1 MFSDLLYTDKALPV
15 PVKAVDCTYDR
26 LAQLLN
32 ETQDI
37 VSGPAAAALGRTGDV
52 KPGAVNSTFLQSN
65 NQKLLNST
73 FDGEQPPAQKLAN
86 NPNANATFDHKH
98 MIAATNKTFDRLE
111 HQMAANTTFEMADNN
126 LINTTFDR
134 KENQQAN
141 TTFDFQA
148 GTEAKNENLNITFE
162 KGEYRIPSMNET
174 VNLMDAEGDVLKLIL
189 DSTPKKSSKAAPEA
203 ASTPKGAAKP
213 QIASKGTITKD
224 PTQSF
229 LHRMSLNLRNEQVKA
244 AVPESSQQ
252 PVAEPH
258 SHTQAPSNKNA
269 VPGFKMGH
277 LDQQAMST
285 QLRRLHNGP
294 TAVRSTSGPMRALPM
309 HAFPLHQ
316 SCGKQVE
323 NAISPDDEGIT
334 ALDYNTP
341 TESSIKDAKP
351 TFGSISSIE
360 NERPCTPDI
369 GIAMDH
375 RTSTPDVFRPGD
387 PGSGPR
393 ITSTPAMRGG
403 VFSRMVGMDG
413 PAPTPI
419 IAPIPRLQRVVSI
432 ASTGSLP
439 ESCQDPQWPGLSHDS
454 TKDSKGGIGT
464 PANHHSGRA
473 IQAVKLNHRSGV
485 NLMADSNEVDIQD
498 KKSEPLLQNEDFDKV
513 IPSLDTGKEVE
524 EEEIVDS
531 QRLIQDGDKQGA
543 INKQFPAAQGNSQQ
557 ACDGLPGETVRRKEV
572 TKDLKKDCQEIL
584 NRTLDLQPSTD
595 VNVDGSQATNNE
607 NEINVEEPDVLA
619 EKMPSGNVHQS
630 EFRNNTTKPLVDHEV
645 RADCEKQID
654 TAVITKSQSSS
665 SIEVKANY
673 EASDACEPDLPI
685 NINKKNSTL
694 SIVPQVIQSIQT
706 EVCLND
712 TFEAEQSDSSAKI
725 KTEDYHI
732 QKDNIPVDKNNLP
745 EGPGKDIC
753 AESKVNNSQAEKP
766 RPKRNKSA
774 ESNESSNN
782 EGESHTSSEMN
793 AEPNRQTKLKRSS
806 LTHARKVPT
815 PVSSTKP
822 NLKTTKKLDTSKS
835 STYSNT
841 SFSKTDQKTSMKK
854 VGGQSSRPT
863 ATNNKNPQAM
873 ARPALGI
880 RRSLPH
886 SSPSQKSNNSITKSN
901 KENTLGKQV
910 DGNIKQPETQIKSK
924 LSLTKGIN
932 PPKRTVLGSSN
943 IQIRKSIVVQPEK
956 QKNGLAFTKNSPL
969 RANTGALKNKDPGES
984 LKVRTKSVQ
993 SNSTYGQDKDNKTT
1007 SQIRLKPLSKRM
1019 KPSSPHKSPSKAE
1032 LKQPQKLPQPT
1043 QKIAV
1048 ASHTSGF
1055 TNKLARPQMASGLQT
1070 PAAQSKITS
1079 SGNSAVSKLPGL
1091 RPLSNIK
1098 PVAVKRVSG
1107 IMPPT
1112 TNKPNVL
1119 RPPRP
1124 MAR

>member
-1 MFSDLLYTDKALPV
+1 
-15 PVKAVDCTYDR
+15 
-26 LAQLLN
+26 
-32 ETQDI
+32 
-37 VSGPAAAALGRTGDV
+37 
-52 KPGAVNSTFLQSN
+52 
-65 NQKLLNST
+65 
-73 FDGEQPPAQKLAN
+73 
-86 NPNANATFDHKH
+86 
-98 MIAATNKTFDRLE
+98 
-111 HQMAANTTFEMADNN
+111 
-126 LINTTFDR
+126 
-134 KENQQAN
+134 
-141 TTFDFQA
+141 
-148 GTEAKNENLNITFE
+148 
-162 KGEYRIPSMNET
+162 
-174 VNLMDAEGDVLKLIL
+174 
-189 DSTPKKSSKAAPEA
+189 
-203 ASTPKGAAKP
+203 
-213 QIASKGTITKD
+213 
-224 PTQSF
+224 
-229 LHRMSLNLRNEQVKA
+229 
-244 AVPESSQQ
+244 
-252 PVAEPH
+252 
-258 SHTQAPSNKNA
+258 
-269 VPGFKMGH
+269 MGH
-277 LDQQAMST
+277 LDQQAMSN
-285 QLRRLHNGP
+285 QLRRLHNAP
-294 TAVRSTSGPMRALPM
+294 TAVRGTSGPMRALPM
-309 HAFPLHQ
+309 HAFPLQQ

-323 NAISPDDEGIT
+323 NAITPDDEGIT

-341 TESSIKDAKP
+341 AEPAVKDAKP
-351 TFGSISSIE
+351 TFGSLSSIE

-369 GIAMDH
+369 GITMDH

-419 IAPIPRLQRVVSI
+419 VAPIPRLQRVVSI

-439 ESCQDPQWPGLSHDS
+439 EGSQDPKWPGLSHDS

-464 PANHHSGRA
+464 PANHHSGRI
-473 IQAVKLNHRSGV
+473 IQAVKLNHRSED
-485 NLMADSNEVDIQD
+485 NLMADSNEVDVQD
-498 KKSEPLLQNEDFDKV
+498 RKVEPLLQNEDLDKA
-513 IPSLDTGKEVE
+513 IPSLDTGKEVQ

-531 QRLIQDGDKQGA
+531 QRLNQDGDKQGA
-543 INKQFPAAQGNSQQ
+543 INKQFPVAQENSQH
-557 ACDGLPGETVRRKEV
+557 ACDGLPDEIVSRKEV
-572 TKDLKKDCQEIL
+572 TKDLKKDCPEIL

-607 NEINVEEPDVLA
+607 NEINVEEPDVLT
-619 EKMPSGNVHQS
+619 EEMPSGNVHQS
-630 EFRNNTTKPLVDHEV
+630 EFRNNTAKPLVDIANHEV
-645 RADCEKQID
+645 RADCEKQTD
-654 TAVITKSQSSS
+654 TAVITQSQSSS
-665 SIEVKANY
+665 SIEVKANC
-673 EASDACEPDLPI
+673 EASDACDPDLLI
-685 NINKKNSTL
+685 NIDEKNPTL

-725 KTEDYHI
+725 KTEGHHI
-732 QKDNIPVDKNNLP
+732 QQENIPEDKNNLS
-745 EGPGKDIC
+745 ERPGKDIC
-753 AESKVNNSQAEKP
+753 AERKVNNSQAERP
-766 RPKRNKSA
+766 RPKRNISA

-793 AEPNRQTKLKRSS
+793 AESNRQTRLKRSS

-815 PVSSTKP
+815 PVSSAKP

-835 STYSNT
+835 STCSNT
-841 SFSKTDQKTSMKK
+841 SFSKVDQKTSLKK

-863 ATNNKNPQAM
+863 ATDNKNPQAM
-873 ARPALGI
+873 VRPALGI

-910 DGNIKQPETQIKSK
+910 DGNIKHPETQIKSK

-956 QKNGLAFTKNSPL
+956 QKNGLALTKNSPL
-969 RANTGALKNKDPGES
+969 RATTGALKNKDPGES
-984 LKVRTKSVQ
+984 LKGRTKSVQ
-993 SNSTYGQDKDNKTT
+993 SNSTHGQDIDNKTT
-1007 SQIRLKPLSKRM
+1007 SQGRLKPPSKRM
-1019 KPSSPHKSPSKAE
+1019 KPSSPLKSPPKAE

-1048 ASHTSGF
+1048 ASHASGF
-1055 TNKLARPQMASGLQT
+1055 TSKMARPQMASGLQP

-1091 RPLSNIK
+1091 RPPSNIK

-1112 TNKPNVL
+1112 ANKPNVL